1 MFVLYF
7 QIVELNT
14 IWTNHKL
21 IVEGIS
27 EALLNIA
34 EALESLEIKD
44 DEMYIWQAVK
54 SGDVQQLL
62 KIMEASP
69 EETIALTA
77 RLLTL
82 DKNTSRVMPFKNI
95 RATFCDPHLISDYW
109 TIKNRNYFIMK
120 VCTFD
125 PYQVL
130 KSITSTEFY
139 VRHFTNILYNA

>member
-1 MFVLYF
+1 M
-7 QIVELNT
+7 
-14 IWTNHKL
+14 WANHKL
-21 IVEGIS
+21 IIEGIS

-34 EALESLEIKD
+34 EVLNSLEIKN

-69 EETIALTA
+69 EEAIALISK
-77 RLLTL
+77 LLTL
-82 DKNTSRVMPFKNI
+82 DKKTSKIMPFENI
-95 RATFCDPHLISDYW
+95 RATFCDPRFISDYW
-109 TIKNRNYFIMK
+109 TIKDRNNFLMK

-139 VRHFTNILYNA
+139 VRYLIHIYYMMFDFSLIL